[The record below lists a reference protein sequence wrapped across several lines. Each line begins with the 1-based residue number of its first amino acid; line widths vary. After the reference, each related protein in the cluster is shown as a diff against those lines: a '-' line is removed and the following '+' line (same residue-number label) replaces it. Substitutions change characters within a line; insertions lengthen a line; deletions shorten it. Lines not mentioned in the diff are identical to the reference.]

1 MPQRSI
7 GKGTPIVTQ
16 NKLLKEM
23 VSQFFFPLLLTA
35 SGLAVLV
42 FWPFPL

>member
-1 MPQRSI
+1 M
-7 GKGTPIVTQ
+7 Q

-23 VSQFFFPLLLTA
+23 VSEFLFPLLLAGT
-35 SGLAVLV
+35 GLAFLV